1 MKSVS
6 LGVEYFSTATTAT
19 TATTDTATTT
29 TTDTATT
36 ATTDTA
42 TTTASAINP
51 GTTPTSFITAANA
64 AAADTDTSIRMTKT
78 EFLLKTSIQYKADK

>member
-6 LGVEYFSTATTAT
+6 LGVEYFSTATTV
-19 TATTDTATTT
+19 TTD
-29 TTDTATT
+29 
-36 ATTDTA
+36 
-42 TTTASAINP
+42 TASAINP

-64 AAADTDTSIRMTKT
+64 AAAAAATDTSIRVTKT

>member
-6 LGVEYFSTATTAT
+6 LGVKYFSS
-19 TATTDTATTT
+19 
-29 TTDTATT
+29 ATT

-64 AAADTDTSIRMTKT
+64 AAAATDTSIRVTKT

>member
-6 LGVEYFSTATTAT
+6 LGVKYFSTAT
-19 TATTDTATTT
+19 TATTDTATN
-29 TTDTATT
+29 

-64 AAADTDTSIRMTKT
+64 AAAAATDTSIRMTKT
-78 EFLLKTSIQYKADK
+78 EFLLKTPIQYKADK

>member
-6 LGVEYFSTATTAT
+6 LGVEYFSTATTV
-19 TATTDTATTT
+19 TTD
-29 TTDTATT
+29 
-36 ATTDTA
+36 
-42 TTTASAINP
+42 TASAINP

-64 AAADTDTSIRMTKT
+64 AAAATDTSIRMTKT

>member
-6 LGVEYFSTATTAT
+6 LGVEYFS
-19 TATTDTATTT
+19 
-29 TTDTATT
+29 TATT

-51 GTTPTSFITAANA
+51 GTTPTSFKPNLTL
-64 AAADTDTSIRMTKT
+64 TLTH
-78 EFLLKTSIQYKADK
+78 YCC

>member
-6 LGVEYFSTATTAT
+6 LGVEYFS
-19 TATTDTATTT
+19 
-29 TTDTATT
+29 TATT

-51 GTTPTSFITAANA
+51 GTTPSSFITAANA
-64 AAADTDTSIRMTKT
+64 AAAADTSIRVTKT

>member
-6 LGVEYFSTATTAT
+6 LGVKYFS
-19 TATTDTATTT
+19 
-29 TTDTATT
+29 T

-51 GTTPTSFITAANA
+51 GTTPTSFITAAA
-64 AAADTDTSIRMTKT
+64 AAAATDTSIRVTKT

>member
-6 LGVEYFSTATTAT
+6 LGVEYFS
-19 TATTDTATTT
+19 
-29 TTDTATT
+29 TATT

-64 AAADTDTSIRMTKT
+64 AAAATDTSIRVPRQNF
-78 EFLLKTSIQYKADK
+78 FLKHQYNIKQTSD

>member
-6 LGVEYFSTATTAT
+6 LGVKYFS
-19 TATTDTATTT
+19 
-29 TTDTATT
+29 TATT

-51 GTTPTSFITAANA
+51 GTTPTSFITAAA
-64 AAADTDTSIRMTKT
+64 AATDTSIRVTKT

>member
-6 LGVEYFSTATTAT
+6 LGVKYFSTAT
-19 TATTDTATTT
+19 TATTDTATT
-29 TTDTATT
+29 DT

-42 TTTASAINP
+42 TTTAINP
-51 GTTPTSFITAANA
+51 GTTPSSFITAANA
-64 AAADTDTSIRMTKT
+64 AAAAATDTSIRVTKT

>member
-6 LGVEYFSTATTAT
+6 LGVEYSSTATTAT
-19 TATTDTATTT
+19 TD
-29 TTDTATT
+29 T

-64 AAADTDTSIRMTKT
+64 TAAATDTSIRVTKT
-78 EFLLKTSIQYKADK
+78 EFLLKTSIQYKADKRLG

>member
-6 LGVEYFSTATTAT
+6 LGVEYFS
-19 TATTDTATTT
+19 
-29 TTDTATT
+29 TATT

-51 GTTPTSFITAANA
+51 GTTPTSFITAAA
-64 AAADTDTSIRMTKT
+64 ATDTSIRVTKT

>member
-6 LGVEYFSTATTAT
+6 LGVEYSSTATTA
-19 TATTDTATTT
+19 

-64 AAADTDTSIRMTKT
+64 AAAAAAAAAATDTSIRMTKT

>member
-6 LGVEYFSTATTAT
+6 LGVEYFSNATTA
-19 TATTDTATTT
+19 

-51 GTTPTSFITAANA
+51 GTTPPSFITAANA
-64 AAADTDTSIRMTKT
+64 AANAAATDTSIRVTKT

>member
-6 LGVEYFSTATTAT
+6 LGVKYFSTT
-19 TATTDTATTT
+19 
-29 TTDTATT
+29 
-36 ATTDTA
+36 TTDTA

-64 AAADTDTSIRMTKT
+64 AANAAAAATDTSIRVTKT

>member
-6 LGVEYFSTATTAT
+6 LGVEYFS
-19 TATTDTATTT
+19 
-29 TTDTATT
+29 TATT

-64 AAADTDTSIRMTKT
+64 AAATDTSIRVTKT

>member
-6 LGVEYFSTATTAT
+6 LGVKYFSTATTA
-19 TATTDTATTT
+19 

-64 AAADTDTSIRMTKT
+64 AAAAATDTSI
-78 EFLLKTSIQYKADK
+78 